1 VRDPASAEAVAAWIE
16 SAHRERD
23 PFEQVRRASI
33 EHREAHG
40 PGCSVYPTSSGPL
53 LGVLAAAVGASRIL
67 EAGTGLGY
75 SALWL
80 ASSGARVET
89 IEGDPAHAELA
100 RANVAGAPVTVL
112 EGRASD
118 VLAGLDGRFDLV
130 FSDIDPREMPAA
142 LDHFVRLL
150 RPGGT
155 LISANL
161 FLAQFVPDLPD
172 LPEMVEYRTRL
183 LDHERLR
190 TAFVPGGP
198 AISVLGA

>member
-1 VRDPASAEAVAAWIE
+1 MREPTGAEAVAAWIE

-23 PFEQVRRASI
+23 PFEPVRRASV

-40 PGCSVYPTSSGPL
+40 AGCSVYPTSNGPL
-53 LGVLAAAVGASRIL
+53 LGVLAAATGARRIL

-80 ASSGARVET
+80 ASAGGRVET
-89 IEGDPAHAELA
+89 VEGDPGHVKLA
-100 RANVAGAPVTVL
+100 RANLAGAPVTVL
-112 EGRASD
+112 EGRATEA
-118 VLAGLDGRFDLV
+118 LARLDGPYDLV
-130 FSDIDPREMPAA
+130 FSDINPEDMPAA
-142 LDHFVRLL
+142 LDHFLLLL

-155 LISANL
+155 LVSANL
-161 FLAQFVPDLPD
+161 FLAQFVPDLPSI
-172 LPEMVEYRTRL
+172 PEMAEYRARL
-183 LDHERLR
+183 LHDERLR

>member
-1 VRDPASAEAVAAWIE
+1 VREPASAEAVAAWIE
-16 SAHRERD
+16 SAQRKRD
-23 PFEQVRRASI
+23 RFEPVRRASV

-40 PGCSVYPTSSGPL
+40 QGCSVYPTSSGPL
-53 LGVLAAAVGASRIL
+53 LGVLAAATGAGRVL

-80 ASSGARVET
+80 ASSGAHVET
-89 IEGDPAHAELA
+89 IEGDPGHAELA
-100 RANVAGAPVTVL
+100 RVNVAGAQVTVL
-112 EGRASD
+112 EGEATK
-118 VLAGLDGRFDLV
+118 VLARLDGPYDLV

-142 LDHFVRLL
+142 LDHFLRLL

-155 LISANL
+155 LVSANL
-161 FLAQFVPDLPD
+161 FLAQFAPDLPD